1 MDKNTNC
8 TLTVFTPAYNRAHT
22 LPRTYESLKRQ
33 SCKDFIWLIID
44 DGSTDGTAQLVQEW
58 QSQDNGFEIQYILC
72 FWGNNKSLNYAG
84 LIALDITESGEL
96 IGKKFQEGIC
106 DISFNDYFSVEG
118 NGDKKLV
125 YKTEIVKEFGKYPVF
140 DGEKYFGLDWLYR
153 KIDKKYSLLVLNK
166 PICIVEYQADGSS
179 ATMYRQYIKN
189 PKGFAFYRKEI
200 MKAPRNSKELIKNV
214 IHYISSSIL
223 AKNNEFILESPQ
235 KGLTVL
241 LIPVGVILCLY
252 IKWRNK

>member
-1 MDKNTNC
+1 M
-8 TLTVFTPAYNRAHT
+8 
-22 LPRTYESLKRQ
+22 
-33 SCKDFIWLIID
+33 
-44 DGSTDGTAQLVQEW
+44 
-58 QSQDNGFEIQYILC
+58 
-72 FWGNNKSLNYAG
+72 
-84 LIALDITESGEL
+84 
-96 IGKKFQEGIC
+96 
-106 DISFNDYFSVEG
+106 
-118 NGDKKLV
+118 
-125 YKTEIVKEFGKYPVF
+125 
-140 DGEKYFGLDWLYR
+140 
-153 KIDKKYSLLVLNK
+153 LNK

-223 AKNNEFILESPQ
+223 AKNNEFILESPK